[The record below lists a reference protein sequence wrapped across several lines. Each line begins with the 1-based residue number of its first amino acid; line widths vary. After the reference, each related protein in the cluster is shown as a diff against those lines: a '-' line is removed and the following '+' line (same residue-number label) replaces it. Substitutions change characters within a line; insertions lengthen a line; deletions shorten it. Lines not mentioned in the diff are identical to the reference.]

1 MYMFYLIC
9 VNIIHNFNQTNG
21 STLSLFLLSFAHH
34 SFSLLF
40 PSFFPFLILSFLTV
54 FMFVSF
60 FPLFH
65 YLFFCSRVL
74 SSSSC
79 FLLSYNLLFATLN
92 FILSIHF
99 FPFLCAFLISLLVI
113 YLFSSPCFI
122 ISLSLIFFFFQTIC
136 LNPAILYKLVSDI

>member
-1 MYMFYLIC
+1 MFYLIC

-21 STLSLFLLSFAHH
+21 STLSLFLLSFTHH

-40 PSFFPFLILSFLTV
+40 PSFFPFLWLSFLTV

-79 FLLSYNLLFATLN
+79 FLLSYNLLFASLN

-99 FPFLCAFLISLLVI
+99 FPFFMCFPCFSLI

-136 LNPAILYKLVSDI
+136 LNPAILYKLVSDIWQV